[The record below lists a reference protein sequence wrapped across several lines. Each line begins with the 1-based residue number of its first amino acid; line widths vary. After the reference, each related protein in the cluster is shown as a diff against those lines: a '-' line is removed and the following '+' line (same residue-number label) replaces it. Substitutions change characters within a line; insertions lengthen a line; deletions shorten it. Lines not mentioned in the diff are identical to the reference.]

1 MFWWQPKI
9 KRSLIFFLENAG
21 VININLTR
29 NNVTFISQ
37 LVDGKVLVVCFILA
51 CRLVYTMKASSLSL
65 FHGKAMWS
73 GKSPLG
79 AFGEC
84 LP

>member
-9 KRSLIFFLENAG
+9 RSLIFFLENVG

-29 NNVTFISQ
+29 NNGTFISQ
-37 LVDGKVLVVCFILA
+37 SVDGKVRVVCFILA
-51 CRLVYTMKASSLSL
+51 CRLVCTMKASSLSL